1 MHERGLL
8 TEGVRYEL
16 LAGQQYWRE
25 ERQLCLL
32 MRRRPVVPPG
42 GHACDCGFTE
52 EEVLAA
58 SASKSFD
65 YRWGMRKGCR
75 ACWHEGVLV
84 CRVCWH
90 AAGMLR

>member
-1 MHERGLL
+1 MLHERGLL
-8 TEGVRYEL
+8 TEGVRCEL

-25 ERQLCLL
+25 ERRLCSL

-42 GHACDCGFTE
+42 GHACDCGFSA

-65 YRWGMRKGCR
+65 YRW
-75 ACWHEGVLV
+75 E
-84 CRVCWH
+84 
-90 AAGMLR
+90 